1 MILVDIGNSG
11 LRAARAEQIGL
22 GVTVDR
28 SEIFKLSWSSIG
40 KEILKH
46 QPQRSSIANHRW
58 VDPKQHEGFRWL
70 VDQLHQLESNASP
83 VIWRIASVNRVAL
96 EALQQA
102 IDESNR
108 EA

>member
-11 LRAARAEQIGL
+11 LRATRAKQIGL

-46 QPQRSSIANHRW
+46 QPQRSS
-58 VDPKQHEGFRWL
+58 
-70 VDQLHQLESNASP
+70 
-83 VIWRIASVNRVAL
+83 
-96 EALQQA
+96 
-102 IDESNR
+102 
-108 EA
+108 

>member
-46 QPQRSSIANHRW
+46 QPQRSSICLLYTSPSPRD
-58 VDPKQHEGFRWL
+58 VE
-70 VDQLHQLESNASP
+70 ESRMPSSA
-83 VIWRIASVNRVAL
+83 
-96 EALQQA
+96 
-102 IDESNR
+102 
-108 EA
+108 